1 MAMPELLI
9 ALVTAHLISDFIVQT
24 DGMVARKREKASR
37 LGAVTLHVLAT
48 MIVLAI
54 LVLPAKGTAENW
66 TVYGLIVLITG
77 VTHFITDL
85 AKEGLQS
92 RAIGR
97 VSGSASKS
105 GSEDVRDARVRAKAF
120 IYDQLAHLAVIIG
133 LTLAFGSY
141 TPDPVFGFLGVEAT
155 YFTQTDYQIT
165 LIAISTIITG
175 VFVGGHLIG
184 LLTDTLSDRAG
195 GAVARDD
202 EGLTGGGKIIGW
214 LERAIVIGLVFAGEI
229 GAIGFVIAAKSILR
243 FGDVGPRSDQAS
255 ADRHKVEYIIIG
267 TFMSFGWA
275 LLVAG
280 LGVWTINR
288 WISPF

>member
-1 MAMPELLI
+1 MPELLI

-66 TVYGLIVLITG
+66 TVYGLILLITG
-77 VTHFITDL
+77 AAHFITDL
-85 AKEGLQS
+85 AREGLQS
-92 RAIGR
+92 RAIER
-97 VSGSASKS
+97 VSDAASEP
-105 GSEDVRDARVRAKAF
+105 GDVEVQRARIRARAF

-141 TPDPVFGFLGVEAT
+141 PPDPVFGFLGVEAT
-155 YFTQTDYQIT
+155 YFTRTDY
-165 LIAISTIITG
+165 LIILVAISTIIAG

-214 LERAIVIGLVFAGEI
+214 LERAIVIGLVFAGEL

-243 FGDVGPRSDQAS
+243 FGDVGPRGDRTTT
-255 ADRHKVEYIIIG
+255 DRHKVEYIIIG

-280 LGVWTINR
+280 LGVWIISR

>member
-1 MAMPELLI
+1 MPDLLI

-24 DGMVARKREKASR
+24 DGMVARKRDRKSR
-37 LGAVTLHVLAT
+37 LFAVTVHVVMTLITLA
-48 MIVLAI
+48 VLI
-54 LVLPAKGTAENW
+54 LPAKNTTADW
-66 TVYGLIVLITG
+66 TVYGLILLITG
-77 VTHFITDL
+77 AAHFITDL

-92 RAIGR
+92 RAIER
-97 VSGSASKS
+97 ISTTSGDS
-105 GSEDVRDARVRAKAF
+105 GDGDVRHARIRAKAF

-133 LTLAFGSY
+133 LTMAFGSY
-141 TPDPVFGFLGVEAT
+141 MPDPIFGFLGVEAS
-155 YFTQTDYQIT
+155 YFTQTDY
-165 LIAISTIITG
+165 LIILTAISTIITG

-214 LERAIVIGLVFAGEI
+214 LERAIVIGLVFAGEL